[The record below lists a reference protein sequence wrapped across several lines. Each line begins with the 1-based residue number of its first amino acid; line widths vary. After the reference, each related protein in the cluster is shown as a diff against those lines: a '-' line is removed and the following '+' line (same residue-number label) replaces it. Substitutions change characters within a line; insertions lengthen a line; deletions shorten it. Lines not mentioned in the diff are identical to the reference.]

1 MLITRHPSPVVLVL
15 VFTYSIASLYGRDL
29 HTCMYVWEIFFEA
42 QPVPAYVAGG
52 RLWNRSVL
60 VSAAFEPR
68 LVRLTSILLSD
79 SPPLDIMILLSSY
92 GCISLLS

>member
-1 MLITRHPSPVVLVL
+1 
-15 VFTYSIASLYGRDL
+15 
-29 HTCMYVWEIFFEA
+29 MYVWEIFFEA

-60 VSAAFEPR
+60 RLCGLRASARP
-68 LVRLTSILLSD
+68 LDVD
-79 SPPLDIMILLSSY
+79 SLADLPPLDIMILLSSY